1 MSSQDLLARYLAP
14 TSAFAPLDGMRVHH
28 TRQGHGPP
36 IVLLHGSGASL
47 HVFDAVA
54 EQLATH
60 LEVLALDLPGFG
72 LTGARPDRD
81 YTIGKFVSLVHRFVE
96 EQVEG
101 RFVIAGHSLGGQIA
115 WTYAL
120 EHADRLRGLV
130 LMNATGY
137 PDHSAPAALRLAR
150 NPLLRPVLRRWG
162 PRRATAK
169 SLAALVGPGSDAVDD
184 AMVDRVHALTSR
196 PGNRGAFVDFAN
208 TVQADRSGEIPRI
221 ATPTLVLRSDLVDG
235 QHFARDIRGSREV
248 VLSGVGHL
256 MPVEAPAAVSDAIL
270 EFVAELD

>member
-1 MSSQDLLARYLAP
+1 M
-14 TSAFAPLDGMRVHH
+14 
-28 TRQGHGPP
+28 
-36 IVLLHGSGASL
+36 
-47 HVFDAVA
+47 
-54 EQLATH
+54 
-60 LEVLALDLPGFG
+60 
-72 LTGARPDRD
+72 
-81 YTIGKFVSLVHRFVE
+81 
-96 EQVEG
+96 
-101 RFVIAGHSLGGQIA
+101 IAGHSLGGQIA

-162 PRRATAK
+162 PRTATAK

-248 VLSGVGHL
+248 VLSDVGHL